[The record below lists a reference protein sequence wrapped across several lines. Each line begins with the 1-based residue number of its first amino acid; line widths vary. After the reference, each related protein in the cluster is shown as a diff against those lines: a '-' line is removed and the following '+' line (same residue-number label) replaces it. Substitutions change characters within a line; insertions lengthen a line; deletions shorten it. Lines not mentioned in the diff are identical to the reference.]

1 MQQQSGRTAIIAA
14 ATSLGFAAVPLDG
27 SFDEPPNRAHY
38 CQQGEAAP
46 MRQLATKVLIAGGG
60 PVGLTV
66 AMDLAWR
73 GIPVLVLE
81 SRAPGEPP
89 SVKCNH
95 VSARTME
102 IFRRLGVV
110 QAVRN
115 TGLPADYPNDVAF
128 RTTTT
133 GTELSRIPIP
143 CRADRYT
150 AAGGPDTWWP
160 TPEPPHRINQI
171 YLEPVLFAH
180 AKSMPNVRILNRIQ
194 LTGFEQG
201 ETGVTATAANL
212 DGGEDLTITA
222 DYMIGADGAHSMVRR
237 RIGATLTGDPMLEQ
251 RQSSYIRAPDLLRA
265 TPTKPAWANTSLNPR
280 RSANMFAIDGRETWL
295 VHNYMRPGET
305 FDSVDREW
313 CIRTILGV
321 GPSFP
326 IEILAKEDWTARRM
340 IADRFRDRRVFLCGD
355 AAHIWVPNAGYGMN
369 AGIADAMNLSW
380 MLAGVLKGWASPA
393 ILDCYQIE
401 RMPITDQVSH
411 YAMDTSTALAKQRGG
426 IPGNIEE
433 PGPNGDAARARVG
446 QDAYDINVGQFCAGG
461 LNFGS
466 FIEQSPIVAHDG
478 QAPGYTIYDFTPSTV
493 PGCRTPHIWLEGN
506 ISLYDAM
513 GPDFTLLRFDRN
525 VDVSNL
531 LEAATSV
538 GVPLTLLDVTT
549 KEPVYAEKL
558 VLSRPDQH
566 VAWRGNKAP
575 ADPVSLVGRI
585 RGAGPG
591 IG

>member
-1 MQQQSGRTAIIAA
+1 
-14 ATSLGFAAVPLDG
+14 
-27 SFDEPPNRAHY
+27 
-38 CQQGEAAP
+38 
-46 MRQLATKVLIAGGG
+46 MRQIATKVLIAGGG
-60 PVGLTV
+60 PVGLTL

-73 GIPVLVLE
+73 GVSVLVLE
-81 SRAPGEPP
+81 RRAPGEPP

-115 TGLPADYPNDVAF
+115 AGLPADYPNDIAF

-133 GTELSRIPIP
+133 GIELSRIPIP

-150 AAGGPDTWWP
+150 ATGGSDTWWP

-180 AKSMPNVRILNRIQ
+180 AKSMPGVRILNRPE
-194 LTGFEQG
+194 LVDFEQHD
-201 ETGVTATAANL
+201 TGVSAIAANL
-212 DGGEDLTITA
+212 DGDENLSISA
-222 DYMIGADGAHSMVRR
+222 DYIIGADGAHSMVRR

-251 RQSSYIRAPDLLRA
+251 RQSSYIRAPELLRA
-265 TPTKPAWANTSLNPR
+265 TPTKRAWANTSLNPR

-295 VHNYMRPGET
+295 VHNYMRPGES

-326 IEILAKEDWTARRM
+326 IEIIAKEDWTARRM

-355 AAHIWVPNAGYGMN
+355 AAHICVPNAGYGMN
-369 AGIADAMNLSW
+369 TGIADAMNLSW

-393 ILDCYQIE
+393 ILDCYEIE
-401 RMPITDQVSH
+401 RMPITEQVSR
-411 YAMDTSTALAKQRGG
+411 YAMDTSRALARQRG
-426 IPGNIEE
+426 IVPDNIEE
-433 PGPNGDAARARVG
+433 PGPEGDAMRARLG
-446 QDAYDINVGQFCAGG
+446 QEAYEINVGQFCCGG

-466 FIEQSPIVAHDG
+466 FIENSPIIAHDG
-478 QAPGYTIYDFTPSTV
+478 AAPGYTIYDFTPSTV
-493 PGCRTPHIWLEGN
+493 PGCRTPHIWLGEG

-513 GPDFTLLRFDRN
+513 GAGFTLLRFDRTLE
-525 VDVSNL
+525 VGGL
-531 LEAATSV
+531 LAAAEALA
-538 GVPLTLLDVTT
+538 VPLVVLDVTT
-549 KEPVYAEKL
+549 REPVYAEKL

-566 VAWRGNKAP
+566 VAWRGNALP
-575 ADPVSLVGRI
+575 ADQIALIDQI
-585 RGAGPG
+585 RGATVNAVPKRP
-591 IG
+591 

>member
-1 MQQQSGRTAIIAA
+1 
-14 ATSLGFAAVPLDG
+14 
-27 SFDEPPNRAHY
+27 
-38 CQQGEAAP
+38 
-46 MRQLATKVLIAGGG
+46 MRQIATRVLIAGGG

-73 GIPVLVLE
+73 GIAVVVLE

-110 QAVRN
+110 RAVREA
-115 TGLPADYPNDVAF
+115 GLPADYPNDIAF

-143 CRADRYT
+143 CRADRYSAT
-150 AAGGPDTWWP
+150 GGPDTWWP

-171 YLEPVLFAH
+171 FLEPVLFAH
-180 AKSMPNVRILNRIQ
+180 AGSMPGVRILNRMQ
-194 LTGFEQG
+194 LTGFQQHDA
-201 ETGVTATAANL
+201 GVTATVADL
-212 DGGEDLTITA
+212 DGGEDLTISA
-222 DYMIGADGAHSMVRR
+222 DYLIGADGAHSLVRR
-237 RIGATLTGDPMLEQ
+237 RIGASLTGDAMLEQ
-251 RQSSYIRAPDLLRA
+251 RQSTYIRAPELLRA
-265 TPTKPAWANTSLNPR
+265 TPTRPAWANTSLNPR

-305 FDSVDREW
+305 FDNVDREW

-326 IEILAKEDWTARRM
+326 FEIIAKEDWTARRM

-380 MLAGVLKGWASPA
+380 MLAGVLNGWASPA
-393 ILDCYQIE
+393 ILDCYEIE
-401 RMPITDQVSH
+401 RMPITEQVSR
-411 YAMDTSTALAKQRGG
+411 YAMATSAALARQRGVV
-426 IPGNIEE
+426 PDNIEQL
-433 PGPNGDAARARVG
+433 GSDGDAARARLG
-446 QDAYDINVGQFCAGG
+446 QDAYDINVGQFCCGG

-466 FIEQSPIVAHDG
+466 FVEQSPIIAGDGAH
-478 QAPGYTIYDFTPSTV
+478 APGYTIYDFTPSTV
-493 PGCRTPHIWLEGN
+493 PGCRTPHIWLQEGT
-506 ISLYDAM
+506 SLYDVM
-513 GPDFTLLRFDRN
+513 GADFTLLRFDRSVDVGDVTAAAQSRGVPLKV
-525 VDVSNL
+525 VDVS
-531 LEAATSV
+531 TR
-538 GVPLTLLDVTT
+538 
-549 KEPVYAEKL
+549 EPVYAEKL

-566 VAWRGNKAP
+566 VAWRGNAAP
-575 ADPVSLVGRI
+575 TDPAGLIDQI
-585 RGAGPG
+585 RGARRLAG
-591 IG
+591 